1 MKSTSADEKKKHL
14 LGEKKR
20 PKIGRKFLDAEN
32 FMVLSMD
39 WFLGEN
45 LKTRNQGFYHQRNL
59 GLSG

>member
-1 MKSTSADEKKKHL
+1 MKSTSA
-14 LGEKKR
+14 GRKKR

-45 LKTRNQGFYHQRNL
+45 LKTETRVFTCFYHQRNL